1 MKTQLTQH
9 RAFQSASEFWQ
20 ARDSRERTMLTALGA
35 FLVLAVLYML
45 LIEPALSGREQLSR
59 SVPQMRQQVAEMQT
73 LAKQAQSLPPP
84 TQSARTPLTRE
95 SISATLSSHG
105 LNAQNVNVSGEIV
118 RLQLSDASFS
128 SLMSWLGTV
137 RGNSLLEVSEANIVA
152 LPQPDRVNAT
162 LTLRQQ
168 ASE

>member
-1 MKTQLTQH
+1 MKTQLTQN

-20 ARDSRERTMLTALGA
+20 ARDSRERTMLTALGG
-35 FLVLAVLYML
+35 FLLLALLYML
-45 LIEPALSGREQLSR
+45 LIEPALTGREQLSR
-59 SVPQMRQQVAEMQT
+59 SVPQLRQQVAEMQT
-73 LAKQAQSLPPP
+73 LAKQAQSLPAPS
-84 TQSARTPLTRE
+84 QRARTPLTRD
-95 SISATLSSHG
+95 SLAASLGSHG
-105 LNAQNVNVSGEIV
+105 LNAQNLNVNGEIV

-128 SLMSWLGTV
+128 SFMSWLGNV
-137 RGNSLLEVSEANIVA
+137 RSNSLVEVTEANIVA